1 MTIFFLQVTFKASQ
15 NHTTDY
21 MHTLSQYLEDIQ
33 CVEMIILILFQFGG
47 GKFLSSNMEQNPK
60 TGPFQVIKMSPK
72 YNIST
77 YFKVL
82 VINIWL
88 KLYAEG
94 CEKMK
99 ISKLRCHIMIFKKIM
114 SKS

>member
-1 MTIFFLQVTFKASQ
+1 
-15 NHTTDY
+15 
-21 MHTLSQYLEDIQ
+21 
-33 CVEMIILILFQFGG
+33 
-47 GKFLSSNMEQNPK
+47 MEQNPK
-60 TGPFQVIKMSPK
+60 TRPFQVIKKSPK

-94 CEKMK
+94 CEKWK
-99 ISKLRCHIMIFKKIM
+99 FQNKGAIS
-114 SKS
+114 

>member
-1 MTIFFLQVTFKASQ
+1 MCWTDNFDTFS
-15 NHTTDY
+15 
-21 MHTLSQYLEDIQ
+21 IWG
-33 CVEMIILILFQFGG
+33 V
-47 GKFLSSNMEQNPK
+47 KFLSSNMEQNPK
-60 TGPFQVIKMSPK
+60 TRPFQVIKMSPK

-77 YFKVL
+77 YFNVL

-99 ISKLRCHIMIFKKIM
+99 SSKLRCHIMIF
-114 SKS
+114 

>member
-1 MTIFFLQVTFKASQ
+1 
-15 NHTTDY
+15 
-21 MHTLSQYLEDIQ
+21 
-33 CVEMIILILFQFGG
+33 
-47 GKFLSSNMEQNPK
+47 MEQNPK
-60 TGPFQVIKMSPK
+60 TRPFQVIKMSPK

-77 YFKVL
+77 YFNVL

-99 ISKLRCHIMIFKKIM
+99 ILKLRCHIMIFLKNNVKKL
-114 SKS
+114 SF

>member
-1 MTIFFLQVTFKASQ
+1 
-15 NHTTDY
+15 
-21 MHTLSQYLEDIQ
+21 
-33 CVEMIILILFQFGG
+33 
-47 GKFLSSNMEQNPK
+47 MEQNPK
-60 TGPFQVIKMSPK
+60 TRPFQVIKMSPK

-99 ISKLRCHIMIFKKIM
+99 ISKLRCHIMIFKKNNVKKLSFLSSLFLPLNQQNGTILDFL
-114 SKS
+114 SIILL